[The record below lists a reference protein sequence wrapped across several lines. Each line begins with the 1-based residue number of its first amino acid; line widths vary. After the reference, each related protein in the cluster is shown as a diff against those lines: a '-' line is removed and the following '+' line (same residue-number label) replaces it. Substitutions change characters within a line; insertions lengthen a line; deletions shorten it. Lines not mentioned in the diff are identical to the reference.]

1 MKKANPFSS
10 LATKIIIPVL
20 LSVLLVFSVIMLIN
34 PPDTKVIGDVDC
46 DSIVSQADIDF
57 ILSVAAVSQK
67 LDDKKLLKR
76 ADINSDGIIT
86 AADAREASK
95 HINYSVSVIEGA
107 MPETSTAPLINNQ
120 FTATDA
126 VNGEAIPVADS
137 QSGYSVI
144 NNAKMYIYPDM
155 SQVMQIKDSF
165 VIVTFGW
172 GHGVGMSQQGAIGLA
187 RAGYSYIQI
196 LQHYFTNV
204 VIMQEQYPPT
214 VRCAGK
220 DVDTVEMLARIVQ
233 MEIAGC
239 TNKNSSLDLN
249 ALRAQ
254 AVAAYTNMKYS
265 NYSVSG
271 CSYVS
276 SYSKCRDDV
285 KMIAQEIAGQ
295 YMLYKGNVV
304 YAYYSACSGGVAATY
319 EQIWGNTNQDLS
331 YLTNCASYYDCYT
344 SDYVT
349 ATAYSPAAIKEYI
362 TNYDPSIVLSD
373 DPSEWIKILV
383 HDDAVNENIGYVSA
397 MQIGDR
403 TIDQGAGLKF
413 RDKIMKYDIKSPCFA
428 IIYNGK
434 YL

>member
-1 MKKANPFSS
+1 MKKNQKS
-10 LATKIIIPVL
+10 
-20 LSVLLVFSVIMLIN
+20 LSVVLKIVLPVTLCLLLTVLIICLVN
-34 PPDTKVIGDVDC
+34 PPEEKIQGDMDG
-46 DSIVSQADIDF
+46 DGIVSLSEVEF
-57 ILSVAAVSQK
+57 ILSAAASK
-67 LDDKKLLKR
+67 NADADEASLIK
-76 ADINSDGIIT
+76 ADINKDGVIT
-86 AADAREASK
+86 ASDAREASK
-95 HINYSVSVIEGA
+95 FMNFSVSVIEDA
-107 MPETSTAPLINNQ
+107 MPEVTTSLVNNS

-126 VNGEAIPVADS
+126 NGQAIPVSDTN
-137 QSGYSVI
+137 SGYSVI
-144 NNAKMYIYPDM
+144 SNAKMYIYPDM

-196 LQHYFTNV
+196 LQHYYTNV
-204 VIMQEQYPPT
+204 TIMQEQYPAT
-214 VRCAGK
+214 VRCAGR

-239 TNKNSSLDLN
+239 TDKNNPLDYN

-265 NYSVSG
+265 DYTVSG

-276 SYSKCRDDV
+276 SYSKCRSDV
-285 KMIAQEIAGQ
+285 KQIAQEVAGQ
-295 YMLYKGNVV
+295 YMLYYGNVI

-319 EQIWGNTNQDLS
+319 QQIWGSTDRDMS

-362 TNYDPSIVLSD
+362 TSYDPSITLPD
-373 DPSEWIKILV
+373 DPSQWIKILS
-383 HDDAVNENIGYVSA
+383 HDDAVNENIGYVSS

-403 TIDQGAGLKF
+403 TISEGAGLKF